1 MSDIRSALEEAFN
14 TESETPEPDTQSVQD
29 GGTPSEGAEASQPN
43 QTEPAEGR
51 ARDEQGRFAS
61 KATEAPQEDPATAI
75 EPAPAP
81 PPTRNPFSSW
91 KPDAQNALMKA
102 ERGETLTP
110 DELKLLRVE
119 AERRESDFHRG
130 VSEFK
135 SHSERAKAY
144 DNAIAPYQQH
154 LQRMGIDAPT
164 AINALMKADV
174 TLRTG
179 DPATKAQYFAQLARE
194 YGIDLSQVQNPQPVD
209 PQTQFLT
216 QQLNELRQQQQLW
229 QNQVQQQEQMRVQQ
243 ELQQFATADKKHFD
257 AVRNDMA
264 DLLETGKAKDLQ
276 EAYDMAVWMRPDVR
290 QTLIEQQLADAQ
302 RRALEQA
309 QTQRA
314 KSASVGVKGSS
325 PIGAG
330 SQPVTG
336 SLRDVIAA
344 QFADN

>member
-1 MSDIRSALEEAFN
+1 MSDIRSALEEAF
-14 TESETPEPDTQSVQD
+14 SDADTPEPNTQSVQD
-29 GGTPSEGAEASQPN
+29 DGASSEGAGESQPT
-43 QTEPAEGR
+43 QTEPTVSR
-51 ARDEQGRFAS
+51 VRDENGRFAP
-61 KATEAPQEDPATAI
+61 KAETEAE
-75 EPAPAP
+75 ESPAPIP
-81 PPTRNPFSSW
+81 EPSPTPARNPFSSW
-91 KPDAQNALMKA
+91 KPDAQQALLKA
-102 ERGETLTP
+102 ERGEALTP

-119 AERRESDFHRG
+119 AERRESDFHKG

-135 SHSERAKAY
+135 THSERAKAY
-144 DNAIAPYQQH
+144 DQAIAPYQQH
-154 LQRMGIDAPT
+154 LQRLGVDAPT
-164 AINALMKADV
+164 AINALMRADV
-174 TLRTG
+174 TLRTS

-194 YGIDLSQVQNPQPVD
+194 YGIDLAQVQNPQPVD

-243 ELQQFATADKKHFD
+243 ELQSFATADKKHFD

-264 DLLETGKAKDLQ
+264 DLLETGKAKNLQ

-302 RRALEQA
+302 RKALEQA
-309 QTQRA
+309 QAQRA
-314 KSASVGVKGSS
+314 KTAAVGVKGSS